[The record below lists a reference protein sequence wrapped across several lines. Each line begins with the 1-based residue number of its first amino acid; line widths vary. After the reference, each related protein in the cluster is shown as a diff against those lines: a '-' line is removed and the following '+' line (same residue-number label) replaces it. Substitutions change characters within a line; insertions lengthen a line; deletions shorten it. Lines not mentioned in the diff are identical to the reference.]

1 MTFAGFVSTGVKYM
15 KKKVPNIKS
24 KIEIQNPELL
34 RGALE
39 SMGFLVERSSNGN
52 KSGNGTGDHQFD
64 LKIEDHKGHKI
75 RGINL
80 RKRLESR

>member
-1 MTFAGFVSTGVKYM
+1 M
-15 KKKVPNIKS
+15 KGRMEIKTR
-24 KIEIQNPELL
+24 KEIQYPGLL

-39 SMGFLVERSSNGN
+39 SMGFLVEI
-52 KSGNGTGDHQFD
+52 SGNGNGNGKGDRQFD
-64 LKIEDHKGHKI
+64 LKIEDNKGHKI